1 MKILF
6 MGTPDFAV
14 PSLEVLINSG
24 HEVSCV
30 FTQTDKPV
38 GRKQILTF
46 SKVKECAIKN
56 GIEVYQPKTLRTE
69 ESINKVKEISPDV
82 IVVVAYGKIL
92 PKEILD
98 YPKYGCIN
106 IHGSLLPKYRGA
118 APIQW
123 SVING
128 EKEAGVTSM
137 FMDVGL
143 DTGDMLIK
151 KSTEILPNE
160 TSGELYDRLKVIGAK
175 VLIETLNNLQE
186 NKIQRIKQDDSQ
198 MTLAPMLSKELS
210 SIDFNKSAK
219 EIHNL
224 IRGLNP
230 WPIAKTILKGKG
242 LKIYK
247 SEVSNEKGSTPGE
260 IVSIIPLV
268 VSCGNGQSIELKEV
282 QLEGKKRMAAKDF
295 VPGAHIKVGDTL
307 G

>member
-1 MKILF
+1 

-14 PSLEVLINSG
+14 PCLNKLIASN
-24 HEVSCV
+24 HNVSCV

-46 SKVKECAIKN
+46 SAVKECALKHS
-56 GIEVYQPKTLRTE
+56 IEVYQPKTLRSE
-69 ESINKVKEISPDV
+69 AAVNKVKEISPDI

-92 PKEILD
+92 PKEILE
-98 YPKYGCIN
+98 YPKYGCVN

-128 EKEAGVTSM
+128 EEFGGVTSM

-151 KSTEILPNE
+151 RSTEILPNE
-160 TSGELYDRLKVIGAK
+160 TSGELYERLKEIGAE
-175 VLIETLNNLQE
+175 VLIETLASIEAGSIEATPQN
-186 NKIQRIKQDDSQ
+186 DDE
-198 MTLAPMLSKELS
+198 MTLAPMLNKDMA
-210 SIDFNKSAK
+210 SIDFNKRAK
-219 EIHNL
+219 EVHNL

-230 WPIAKTILKGKG
+230 WPVAKTMWKGKT
-242 LKIYK
+242 LKIFN
-247 SEVSNEKGSTPGE
+247 SVISDMKGDKPGT
-260 IVSIIPLV
+260 VMSINPLV
-268 VSCGNGQSIELKEV
+268 ISCGNGETIEIREV
-282 QLEGKKRMAAKDF
+282 QLEGKRKMNAHDFTLGAKLE
-295 VPGAHIKVGDTL
+295 VGDTL